1 MNWSKN
7 SIKTLERKGT
17 SCIRDK
23 MNKSWKG
30 IFDFIGCGGVPL
42 REVWFAMEPEKQNL
56 VKSLLRHKLNRTKA
70 NEFESN
76 QLRAV
81 FDTMTEPEKEFT
93 YYILGNEE
101 VNADN
106 LRMWSSLAEALT
118 S

>member
-1 MNWSKN
+1 MR
-7 SIKTLERKGT
+7 E
-17 SCIRDK
+17 
-23 MNKSWKG
+23 G
-30 IFDFIGCGGVPL
+30 IFDFIGSDGVPL
-42 REVWFAMEPEKQNL
+42 REVWFAMEPEKQNF
-56 VKSLLRHKLNRTKA
+56 VKSVLRHKLNQTKA

-81 FDTMTEPEKEFT
+81 FNTMTNPEKEFT
-93 YYILGNEE
+93 YYILGHEE

>member
-1 MNWSKN
+1 M
-7 SIKTLERKGT
+7 
-17 SCIRDK
+17 
-23 MNKSWKG
+23 MKG
-30 IFDFIGCGGVPL
+30 IFDFIGCGGIPL
-42 REVWFAMEPEKQNL
+42 REVWFAMGSEKQNL

-81 FDTMTEPEKEFT
+81 FDTMTEAEKEFT
-93 YYILGNEE
+93 YYILGHDE

-106 LRMWSSLAEALT
+106 LKMWSGLAEALT